1 MNNLEFAINMEH
13 DGEKFYKK
21 LAEINKDNSLNTVF
35 LLLEKDEAHHARI
48 LQNKFSEAAYELTDN
63 NTLSQVNNVF
73 KESKGFKSEFE
84 GIPNQLD
91 AYNFALEIE
100 RKSIDL
106 YKSFLSESTDG
117 QSKKLFEFLVNQEK
131 AHYAIFEELILL
143 VERPEEWVENAEFG
157 IREEY

>member
-21 LAEINKDNSLNTVF
+21 QAEKNKDNSLNTVF
-35 LLLEKDEAHHARI
+35 LLLEEDEAHHARI
-48 LQNKFSEAAYELTDN
+48 LQNKFNELTDS

-73 KESKGFKSEFE
+73 KESKGFISEFE
-84 GIPNQLD
+84 KIPNQLD
-91 AYNFALEIE
+91 AYKFALEIE

-106 YKSFLSESTDG
+106 YKSFLSESTDD
-117 QSKKLFEFLVNQEK
+117 QSKELFEFLIKQEK
-131 AHYAIFEELILL
+131 DHYTIFEELILL